1 MVFFADHLEAKK
13 NKNKKK
19 CGNVG
24 HILTFPLWLD
34 FFFNISL
41 IVTVEGMM
49 TIFRNY
55 QVISALLG
63 EYSQQVSLFH
73 LSLPQVRLPVD
84 SPRTLRRVS

>member
-1 MVFFADHLEAKK
+1 MVFFADHLQAKK
-13 NKNKKK
+13 TRTKKVWK
-19 CGNVG
+19 CRT
-24 HILTFPLWLD
+24 HIDFSPLTG

-55 QVISALLG
+55 QDISALLG